1 MIRFQKT
8 DATNTD
14 FIELVKLLD
23 KDLAISDGEDH
34 DFYHQY
40 NGIDTIKYTVVAY
53 SNNAPIACGALK
65 EYDDITVEIKRM
77 YTLPITRGKGIATM
91 VLNELE
97 CWAYQLGYK
106 RCILETGKKQPNAIA
121 LYKKTGYN
129 IIPNYDQYAGV
140 DNSICFEKQL
150 STNL

>member
-8 DATNTD
+8 DAANTD

-40 NGIDTIKYTVVAY
+40 NGIDTIKYAVVAY

-97 CWAYQLGYK
+97 RWAHQLGYK